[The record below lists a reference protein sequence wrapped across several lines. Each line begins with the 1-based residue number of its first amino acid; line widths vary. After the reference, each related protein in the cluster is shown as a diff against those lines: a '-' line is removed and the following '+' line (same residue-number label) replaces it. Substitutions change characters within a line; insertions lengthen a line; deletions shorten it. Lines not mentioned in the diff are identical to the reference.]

1 MAKLLTLFAVLVAA
15 RFYAAPADD
24 AADDAADDSMALA
37 GQWTCTAETFDGE
50 DVPANVVGKH
60 TFTFKDDT
68 LTVRGGLA
76 KLGCKFVAT
85 KSESAYKVTLGNG
98 DKHKTIDLKED
109 KDGGRTIPGLYKI
122 EKGNLTLVLNY
133 KNTDRPEGFEGKAD
147 SGVGVFTFEKT
158 EKPGKK

>member
-15 RFYAAPADD
+15 RFYAAPSDD
-24 AADDAADDSMALA
+24 AADDVKALA

-50 DVPANVVGKH
+50 DVPADVAGKH

-76 KLGCKFVAT
+76 KLGDKFVAT
-85 KSESAYKVTLGNG
+85 KSEVAYKVTFGKG

-109 KDGGRTIPGLYKI
+109 KDGGRTIPGLYKL
-122 EKGNLTLVLNY
+122 ERGKLTIVLNY

-147 SGVGVFTFEKT
+147 SGVGAFTFDKA